1 MEEQISDNA
10 IMFRVD
16 PFIFH
21 MTDLTL
27 LEKILLNFVFGWA
40 VQHKCCWTSNAWLG
54 HKFGF
59 SAADIKSTLELL
71 QVKGLITIN
80 YDYPEG
86 NRTLNFVFDET
97 IPNPCDGLT
106 GPEQAFILQ

>member
-1 MEEQISDNA
+1 MEEQISDHA

-21 MTDLTL
+21 MTDLSL
-27 LEKILLNFVFGWA
+27 LEKILLNFIFGWA
-40 VQHKCCWTSNAWLG
+40 VQHKCCWTSNEWLG

-59 SAADIKSTLELL
+59 APEDIKSTLELL
-71 QVKGLITIN
+71 QVKGLITI
-80 YDYPEG
+80 DYSYEAG
-86 NRTLNFVFDET
+86 KRTLNFVFDEP
-97 IPNPCDGLT
+97 IPNPCDGQT